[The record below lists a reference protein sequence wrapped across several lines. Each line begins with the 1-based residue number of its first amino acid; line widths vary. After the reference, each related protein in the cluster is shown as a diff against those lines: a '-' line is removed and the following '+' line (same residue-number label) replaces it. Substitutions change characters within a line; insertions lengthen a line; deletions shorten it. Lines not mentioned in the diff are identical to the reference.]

1 MATQM
6 YGGAYE
12 ADQGR
17 RMQAIGMAPEFAKQD
32 YQDAGQMMNAGQ
44 ILQDQSQQN
53 MDYGYEQYQEEQ
65 NLPYKQ
71 LAAMSGVFGSNL
83 GGASKTSSAGGG
95 K

>member
-1 MATQM
+1 MATNL

-12 ADQGR
+12 ADRGR
-17 RMQAIGMAPEFAKQD
+17 QMQAIGMAPEFAQQD

-53 MDYGYEQYQEEQ
+53 LDYGYEQYTEQE

-83 GGASKTSSAGGG
+83 GGSATTTGGGGG